1 MTQLLAILPCQL
13 DDWCNIYG
21 GIGIN
26 LASAMIELII
36 GALAIT
42 LGILLKQSAKKSFFS
57 NGSNRFIAMTSRLNV
72 TASKDFRR
80 SDRKFAGAAIP
91 DYEIVALRNFS
102 RLLNF
107 DDTFLR
113 DLPWTKKIMFLRFPT
128 LAIEASPNNVIT
140 NENDIPSATT
150 IFSIGSPGYN
160 ALSEYVENTANLAK
174 FINDNRS
181 IELDTQ
187 SSSNNP
193 FLIQRVGR
201 SAGGYCFYLAGCTI
215 EGNAQAVKNLILHWK
230 SYRRRFKKNDFAIL
244 FEIRNGVATEVKVVV
259 RS

>member
-1 MTQLLAILPCQL
+1 MAQLLDILPCQL
-13 DDWCNIYG
+13 DDWCNICG

-26 LASAMIELII
+26 LASAVIELII
-36 GALAIT
+36 GVLAIT

-57 NGSNRFIAMTSRLNV
+57 NGSNRFIAMASRLNV
-72 TASKDFRR
+72 TESNDFRGQGR
-80 SDRKFAGAAIP
+80 TFAGAAIP

-107 DDTFLR
+107 DDTSLR
-113 DLPWTKKIMFLRFPT
+113 DLPWTKKIMFLRFPS
-128 LAIEASPNNVIT
+128 LSIEASPNKVIT

-160 ALSEYVENTANLAK
+160 TVSEYVENIANLAK
-174 FINDNRS
+174 FINGNS
-181 IELDTQ
+181 AIYLDTQ

-193 FLIQRVGR
+193 FLIQRVRR
-201 SAGGYCFYLAGCTI
+201 SEGGYYFYLAGCTI
-215 EGNAQAVKNLILHWK
+215 EGSSQAVKNLLLHWK
-230 SYRRRFKKNDFAIL
+230 SYKKRFKKNDFAIL